1 MTAEPSYLL
10 AFASG
15 LFGAFHCLGMC
26 GGIAGGFFYLSRGP
40 WLWSQIAYHGSR
52 ILGYLTLGMS
62 GFWLGRVLVQT
73 GLFGRGQGLWLI
85 AAGVAVVIL
94 GGLHGYRLFRSK
106 PAPDSPAASAR
117 VALTRRS
124 GWLAPLLAGWVNAL
138 VPCSLVFGVAIK
150 TLAMSSWLEA
160 ATMMLAFGLGTL
172 PANLAVTLTAA
183 ILRKR
188 AGRYL
193 SLAAAGTVVGLGLWT
208 IYEGWVFYD
217 VMRGLAP

>member
-1 MTAEPSYLL
+1 
-10 AFASG
+10 
-15 LFGAFHCLGMC
+15 
-26 GGIAGGFFYLSRGP
+26 
-40 WLWSQIAYHGSR
+40 
-52 ILGYLTLGMS
+52 MS
-62 GFWLGRVLVQT
+62 F
-73 GLFGRGQGLWLI
+73 
-85 AAGVAVVIL
+85 
-94 GGLHGYRLFRSK
+94 
-106 PAPDSPAASAR
+106 ASAR
-117 VALTRRS
+117 VALTRS
-124 GWLAPLLAGWVNAL
+124 LGWLAPLLAGWVNAL